1 MTVPPAFSAE
11 GAKKVEISRSLS
23 RLGSD
28 WSGLGEI
35 GNQLPLAWMELFMV
49 KRNEM
54 KWFRLLGSL
63 MALFLPPLEKVEL
76 RTESQSEGT
85 GEEERTSI
93 EALRGGLER
102 RVLSVQVFP
111 LP

>member
-1 MTVPPAFSAE
+1 
-11 GAKKVEISRSLS
+11 
-23 RLGSD
+23 
-28 WSGLGEI
+28 
-35 GNQLPLAWMELFMV
+35 MELFMV

-102 RVLSVQVFP
+102 RVLPGRSSHPERQKDRNVLCLVAFDVTFFH
-111 LP
+111 LRYTCRIIFKDESRFICNRW

>member
-1 MTVPPAFSAE
+1 
-11 GAKKVEISRSLS
+11 
-23 RLGSD
+23 
-28 WSGLGEI
+28 
-35 GNQLPLAWMELFMV
+35 MV

-93 EALRGGLER
+93 ESPSRWTRKKGFAGAIQSPGETKR
-102 RVLSVQVFP
+102 
-111 LP
+111 

>member
-1 MTVPPAFSAE
+1 
-11 GAKKVEISRSLS
+11 
-23 RLGSD
+23 
-28 WSGLGEI
+28 
-35 GNQLPLAWMELFMV
+35 MV

-63 MALFLPPLEKVEL
+63 MALFLPPLEKGEL

-111 LP
+111 HKS

>member
-1 MTVPPAFSAE
+1 
-11 GAKKVEISRSLS
+11 
-23 RLGSD
+23 
-28 WSGLGEI
+28 
-35 GNQLPLAWMELFMV
+35 MV

-76 RTESQSEGT
+76 RTESKSEGT

-102 RVLSVQVFP
+102 RVLSVKVFP
-111 LP
+111 GNSFHKS

>member
-1 MTVPPAFSAE
+1 
-11 GAKKVEISRSLS
+11 
-23 RLGSD
+23 
-28 WSGLGEI
+28 
-35 GNQLPLAWMELFMV
+35 MELFMV

-111 LP
+111 GNSFHKS